1 VRRIIFSRRGDCVN
15 VVFRLLQAAIRLR
28 QARFSEAQTYIDGE
42 CIRRMTPLVPV
53 AKKRFANAGRLRDSV
68 TNPTPGRIEYT
79 APFARNDYY
88 ANKRHQPPHGGNP
101 QGTRLWFAV
110 MKQRDGQTILRG
122 AAKIVRG
129 RPKL

>member
-1 VRRIIFSRRGDCVN
+1 MRRIIFSRRGDSVN
-15 VVFRLLQAAIRLR
+15 IVFRIFQSAIRLR
-28 QARFSEAQTYIDGE
+28 QARFSDAQTYIDGE

-53 AKKRFANAGRLRDSV
+53 AKKYWHHAGRLRDSV
-68 TNPTPGRIEYT
+68 ANPSPGRIEYT
-79 APFARNDYY
+79 AQFARNDYY

-101 QGTRLWFAV
+101 HGTRLWFEV